1 MTANPVLSVTAP
13 PESNIIF
20 HAGQSEM
27 LKVTEDGFYIRGV
40 KIDQDAKEAEKV
52 YNAFTSWLTWAAL
65 TRNY

>member
-1 MTANPVLSVTAP
+1 MTANPILSTDT
-13 PESNIIF
+13 ENNITFI
-20 HAGQSEM
+20 ANTSEM
-27 LKVTEDGFYIRGV
+27 LRVAKDGFYIRGV